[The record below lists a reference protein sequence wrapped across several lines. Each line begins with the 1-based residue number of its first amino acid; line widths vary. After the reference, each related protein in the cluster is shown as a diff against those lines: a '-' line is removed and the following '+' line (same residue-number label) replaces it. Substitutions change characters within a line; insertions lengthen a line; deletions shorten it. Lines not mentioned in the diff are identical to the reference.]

1 MDFKPDLIDY
11 WSSDAHVI
19 ECNKSDTTS
28 KQCTYNL
35 ERNARKLTLIDSEC
49 NDYLMSLCFIGVI
62 NHKKFT
68 FPNKVAK
75 WNMKFSP
82 GTSKNRLHFNT
93 IIIHHFPQHY
103 VPIIDDSKFLK
114 HFFIGI
120 VA

>member
-49 NDYLMSLCFIGVI
+49 NDYLMSLCFIGVV
-62 NHKKFT
+62 NHKKSCFEIRLQNEIWS
-68 FPNKVAK
+68 FPLELRK
-75 WNMKFSP
+75 
-82 GTSKNRLHFNT
+82 
-93 IIIHHFPQHY
+93 
-103 VPIIDDSKFLK
+103 IDCIL
-114 HFFIGI
+114 IP
-120 VA
+120 

>member
-49 NDYLMSLCFIGVI
+49 NDYLMSLCFIGVV
-62 NHKKFT
+62 NHKKFM

-75 WNMKFSP
+75 SIQIWS
-82 GTSKNRLHFNT
+82 
-93 IIIHHFPQHY
+93 FPLELRK
-103 VPIIDDSKFLK
+103 IDCIL
-114 HFFIGI
+114 IP
-120 VA
+120 